1 MQDFYA
7 PTGPAPLDQADGLRR
22 LFGGRRRRVIALAS
36 NPFVAF
42 GGVVLERLTSA
53 CAEQGCRTLVV
64 DAAESSPVPRD
75 MARLDLAAC
84 IEPLSPQVSYL
95 AARGLPLAHVD
106 TRGSAERF
114 LDALAEAAPETEV
127 LLLHATGGDLA
138 RMFQRRAVRPL
149 LLAADHPDSIKHA
162 YASCKLLAQRCRAMT
177 FDLLLAAP
185 PGSPRLEAIAQS
197 MAGCADSF
205 LGVLMR
211 AWACVDP
218 ASEVHDPIPAPLQRL
233 VAAQLALDDEG
244 HADWSAEAGAG
255 SADHRHGD
263 TRAAARPL

>member
-22 LFGGRRRRVIALAS
+22 LFGGRRRHILALAS

-64 DAAESSPVPRD
+64 DAADHSPAPQD
-75 MARLDLAAC
+75 MALLDLAAC
-84 IEPLSPQVSYL
+84 VEPLSPQVSYL

-106 TRGSAERF
+106 TRGSSARF
-114 LDALAEAAPETEV
+114 LDALAAAAPEAEV
-127 LLLHATGGDLA
+127 LLLHANGSDLA
-138 RMFQRRAVRPL
+138 RMFQRRAVRPV

-162 YASCKLLAQRCRAMT
+162 YASCKLLAQRCQAMT

-185 PGSPRLEAIAQS
+185 PRSPRLAAIAQS

-211 AWACVDP
+211 DWAAVDP
-218 ASEVHDPIPAPLQRL
+218 ASEVHDPIPASLQRL
-233 VAAQLALDDEG
+233 VAGQLALTDEG
-244 HADWSAEAGAG
+244 HARWSGEAAG
-255 SADHRHGD
+255 LATASLHGD
-263 TRAAARPL
+263 ARPGARPT